1 MSDVISMTELELAMR
16 KLAQQVKLDT
26 INACAQA
33 AMDAY
38 SQTTTDRYVLEGPA
52 GMASRMI
59 GAVRALAFS
68 TQSKPQEG
76 GK

>member
-1 MSDVISMTELELAMR
+1 MTATVSMTELELAMR

-38 SQTTTDRYVLEGPA
+38 SQTTADKYVLEGPA

-59 GAVRALAFS
+59 GAVRALAFAPES
-68 TQSKPQEG
+68 RP
-76 GK
+76 